1 MPLEYIQ
8 IRIEDL
14 EIMLDNKILDLNMRF
29 GADRNIFN
37 LIQIVS
43 TTLQLMRHIIINIQS
58 IQLKYERSITDGK

>member
-1 MPLEYIQ
+1 
-8 IRIEDL
+8 
-14 EIMLDNKILDLNMRF
+14 MLDNKILDLNMRF

>member
-8 IRIEDL
+8 TRIDDL
-14 EIMLDNKILDLNMRF
+14 EIMLDNKISDLNMRF

-43 TTLQLMRHIIINIQS
+43 TTLQLMRHIIINIQN
-58 IQLKYERSITDGK
+58 IQLEYERSITDGK